1 MPLSLPEIAAGDRAG
16 RFFPGLR
23 QEIRAMRARS
33 MVSVR
38 YTVTLV
44 LVLGCA
50 TPAFAGDQPAQRYEL
65 IIENTNPGQ
74 NFSPPVI
81 VLHGPDY
88 RMFRVG
94 EPASAPLWR
103 LAEDGATADFRALD
117 HADVDRVL
125 IGRSVHRRDSPVL
138 TMTFEAAG
146 GRLVSVAAMLSLTN
160 DGFVAAQ
167 AVELPERVGE
177 VASVPLVA
185 FDAGSEANTESCA
198 HVPCEVH
205 GRRMTDGAEGV
216 VGPHP
221 GLRGDAD
228 IAAGRGWTGPELGRL
243 TITRLPQ
250 EDPS

>member
-1 MPLSLPEIAAGDRAG
+1 
-16 RFFPGLR
+16 
-23 QEIRAMRARS
+23 MRARS
-33 MVSVR
+33 IFPDRQSIAALIVVASS
-38 YTVTLV
+38 L
-44 LVLGCA
+44 A
-50 TPAFAGDQPAQRYEL
+50 PAAGEEARHDYRL
-65 IIENTNPGQ
+65 TIENTNPGQ